1 MIKISNI
8 KSIFTWDVDE
18 NKLVN
23 FDNHSIYL
31 NKDKIYKITKEDI
44 PFNQEIDAENAIIT
58 PGFIDC
64 HTHPIFSGNRAKEFN
79 LRASGST
86 YAEISSKGGGINSS
100 VSSLRNED
108 ETNLY
113 ELCLNRIDQFLFN
126 GTTTLEAKSGYGL
139 NIDDEIKSLNV
150 INLINQNHILDL
162 VPTFLGAH
170 AIPNEYK
177 DDKSAYINLICDK
190 MIPKISKLNLA
201 EFCDVFCENGYFNFE
216 ESSKILNAAQK
227 YDLIPRLHA
236 DEFEDSRG
244 LELAIKLN
252 AISADHLMA
261 ANPEMFKKM
270 ADSDVV
276 GVILPG
282 TTFFLGQNNYVD
294 ARKMLDVGCEVAL
307 ASDFNPGS
315 CTINSLPQIM
325 FLAISYCN
333 MTFEETFKA
342 VTYNAAKA
350 INRNT
355 KLGLIKENYNADLL
369 FWDIENIYEIPYWF
383 NSERLFKIV
392 KKGKLINL

>member
-8 KSIFTWDVDE
+8 KSIITWDADK

-23 FDNHSIYL
+23 LNNNSIYL
-31 NKDKIYKITKEDI
+31 DQGKIYKITTEKL
-44 PFNQEIDAENAIIT
+44 PFDQEIDAENSIIT

-64 HTHPIFSGNRAKEFN
+64 HTHPVFSNNRAKEFN
-79 LRASGST
+79 LRASGSS
-86 YAEISSKGGGINSS
+86 YAEIASKGGGINSS
-100 VSSLRNED
+100 VSSLRQED
-108 ETNLY
+108 EDSLY
-113 ELCLNRIDQFLFN
+113 ESCINRMDQFLFN

-139 NIDDEIKSLNV
+139 SVDDEIKSLN
-150 INLINQNHILDL
+150 IIKKINQNHILDL
-162 VPTFLGAH
+162 IPTFLGAH
-170 AIPNEYK
+170 AIPSEYK
-177 DDKSAYINLICDK
+177 NNKSAYIDLICNE
-190 MIPKISKLNLA
+190 MIPKVSELKLA

-216 ESSKILNAAQK
+216 ESSRILKTAQK
-227 YDLIPRLHA
+227 HGFIPRLHA

-244 LELAIKLN
+244 LELAIELN

-282 TTFFLGQNNYVD
+282 TTFFLGQKNYVD
-294 ARKMLDVGCEVAL
+294 ARKMIDAGCEVAL
-307 ASDFNPGS
+307 ATDFNPGS

-325 FLAISYCN
+325 FLAMSYCN

-342 VTYNAAKA
+342 ITYNAARA
-350 INRNT
+350 VNRDSEI
-355 KLGLIKENYNADLL
+355 GLIKEDYNADLL

-383 NSERLFKIV
+383 NSERLFKII
-392 KKGKLINL
+392 KNGQLIDL

>member
-18 NKLVN
+18 NRLVN

-86 YAEISSKGGGINSS
+86 YAEIASKGGGINSS

-113 ELCLNRIDQFLFN
+113 EICLNRIDQFLFN

-190 MIPKISKLNLA
+190 MIPKISELNLA

-216 ESSKILNAAQK
+216 ESSKILKAAQK

>member
-1 MIKISNI
+1 
-8 KSIFTWDVDE
+8 
-18 NKLVN
+18 
-23 FDNHSIYL
+23 
-31 NKDKIYKITKEDI
+31 
-44 PFNQEIDAENAIIT
+44 
-58 PGFIDC
+58 
-64 HTHPIFSGNRAKEFN
+64 
-79 LRASGST
+79 
-86 YAEISSKGGGINSS
+86 
-100 VSSLRNED
+100 
-108 ETNLY
+108 
-113 ELCLNRIDQFLFN
+113 
-126 GTTTLEAKSGYGL
+126 
-139 NIDDEIKSLNV
+139 
-150 INLINQNHILDL
+150 
-162 VPTFLGAH
+162 
-170 AIPNEYK
+170 
-177 DDKSAYINLICDK
+177 
-190 MIPKISKLNLA
+190 MIPKISELNLA

-216 ESSKILNAAQK
+216 ESSKILKAAQK

-282 TTFFLGQNNYVD
+282 TTFFLGQNNYVV